1 MPSPIGKSKKQKRSI
16 QIATTIAAGGVQQ
29 VSIDYA
35 NILGA
40 ALRFTKNEKEGMQ
53 IERGSLLFGGGKAS
67 LPKVKQLELSGRLNQ
82 FDLNPWLGYMQA
94 DGNGSR
100 PQAIGNNL
108 QFGKLKIGDSWLDSV
123 TISFTEKSNTIT
135 ASIKSSIMDG
145 RIRVPLPIKSS
156 PIGFDLD
163 KLALTLNPDEISETS
178 QKGGSGSK
186 WTDPRSLPAISL
198 TSKRTVING
207 KNLGPLN
214 FSSTS
219 IPEGLRLDS
228 IRLSSKRLNLN
239 ANGRW
244 VARANNKAQT
254 SLILKMKTDS
264 LGKLLT
270 TLGFEPD
277 LKEAPAD
284 IDAKL
289 VWSGN
294 PRQFNKT
301 DVAGKLEMRIGK
313 GRFLEVNPGLGR
325 IFGLLNVSALTR
337 RLTMD
342 FSDTF
347 KKGFSFDKAEGSF
360 NLEQGDA
367 YTNDFIIEGPAG
379 SIEVTG
385 RTGLVRQDFDQLV
398 TINPAI
404 STTIPV
410 AGALAG
416 GPAVGVALVVAQK
429 IFGKTVDKVSTSKY
443 TVTGSWDNP
452 NIEKLNLNN
461 RKSSPTSGTTINLP

>member
-1 MPSPIGKSKKQKRSI
+1 LNAK
-16 QIATTIAAGGVQQ
+16 
-29 VSIDYA
+29 
-35 NILGA
+35 
-40 ALRFTKNEKEGMQ
+40 
-53 IERGSLLFGGGKAS
+53 GSWVAK
-67 LPKVKQLELSGRLNQ
+67 
-82 FDLNPWLGYMQA
+82 
-94 DGNGSR
+94 GNKT
-100 PQAIGNNL
+100 Q
-108 QFGKLKIGDSWLDSV
+108 
-123 TISFTEKSNTIT
+123 
-135 ASIKSSIMDG
+135 
-145 RIRVPLPIKSS
+145 
-156 PIGFDLD
+156 
-163 KLALTLNPDEISETS
+163 TS
-178 QKGGSGSK
+178 
-186 WTDPRSLPAISL
+186 
-198 TSKRTVING
+198 
-207 KNLGPLN
+207 
-214 FSSTS
+214 
-219 IPEGLRLDS
+219 
-228 IRLSSKRLNLN
+228 LNLN
-239 ANGRW
+239 
-244 VARANNKAQT
+244 
-254 SLILKMKTDS
+254 MKTDS
-264 LGKLLT
+264 LGRLLK
-270 TLGFEPD
+270 TLGFAPE
-277 LKEAPAD
+277 LKGAPAN
-284 IDAKL
+284 IDANL

-301 DVAGKLEMRIGK
+301 DVAGVLELRIDK

-347 KKGFSFDKAEGSF
+347 KKGFSFDKAEGTF

-385 RTGLVRQDFDQLV
+385 RTGLVSQDFDQLV

-461 RKSSPTSGTTINLP
+461 RETSPATGPVRSLPGRP